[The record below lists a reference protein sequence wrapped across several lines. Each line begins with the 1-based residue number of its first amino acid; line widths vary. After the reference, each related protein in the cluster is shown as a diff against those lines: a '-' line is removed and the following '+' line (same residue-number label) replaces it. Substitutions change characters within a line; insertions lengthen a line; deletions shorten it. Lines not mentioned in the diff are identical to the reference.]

1 MVSNLLGTNSTICRN
16 LVKMNVKY
24 CSDLKHVS
32 AQCFRS
38 NYFMLGTLRRDSLIN
53 KVSSVFQNDNV
64 NDGEE
69 FFICFGKSIGYS
81 F

>member
-1 MVSNLLGTNSTICRN
+1 
-16 LVKMNVKY
+16 
-24 CSDLKHVS
+24 
-32 AQCFRS
+32 
-38 NYFMLGTLRRDSLIN
+38 MLGTLRRDSLIN

-81 F
+81 FWLVEEVGHGYILIQVKFPKNGESEFRGTNSGR